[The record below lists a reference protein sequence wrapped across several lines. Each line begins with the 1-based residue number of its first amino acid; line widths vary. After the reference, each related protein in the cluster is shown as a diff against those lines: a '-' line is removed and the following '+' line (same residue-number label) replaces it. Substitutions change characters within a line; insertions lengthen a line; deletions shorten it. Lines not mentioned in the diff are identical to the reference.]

1 MIFRNQCRNLSSLLF
16 QIITLLTSWIDNLL
30 TRHESEVFFQAI
42 QHMQQEWDQTQ
53 ANQAAHAIATSIGIS
68 MAPDAVPGTPNMTIE
83 SA

>member
-1 MIFRNQCRNLSSLLF
+1 MLF

-53 ANQAAHAIATSIGIS
+53 VNQVAHAIATSIGIS
-68 MAPDAVPGTPNMTIE
+68 VTPDAVSGPPIVE
-83 SA
+83 SAYDPLVPLSNDSGN